1 MSKEKPDDLTD
12 IERLRHWME
21 AVGGNIFL
29 GLSALKSIEE
39 SKDGDKLT
47 IVLKKKKQK
56 ANTDDAKTARRY
68 IRAQA
73 VPSARSAAPARR
85 RVAKLARA

>member
-47 IVLKKKKQK
+47 IVLKKNSERKMPTGLKGEK
-56 ANTDDAKTARRY
+56 RP
-68 IRAQA
+68 A
-73 VPSARSAAPARR
+73 VGAFRHRQTPHEECAPPD
-85 RVAKLARA
+85 L

>member
-1 MSKEKPDDLTD
+1 MRAATAARAACVAQSKENNVSKEKPDDLMD

-29 GLSALKSIEE
+29 GLSTLKSLEE

-56 ANTDDAKTARRY
+56 ANTDE
-68 IRAQA
+68 
-73 VPSARSAAPARR
+73 P
-85 RVAKLARA
+85 

>member
-1 MSKEKPDDLTD
+1 VAQSRENNVSKEKPDDLTD

-39 SKDGDKLT
+39 FKDGDKLT

-56 ANTDDAKTARRY
+56 ANTDE
-68 IRAQA
+68 
-73 VPSARSAAPARR
+73 P
-85 RVAKLARA
+85 